1 MAKKDDAFLKK
12 LRATFAAE
20 ADEHLKAISAGLLEL
35 EKTPEM
41 SRQKEIIETI
51 FRDAHSLKGAAR
63 AVNHTAIETLC
74 QPLESVFAALK
85 RGDLP
90 ATLLLFDLFHQ
101 TVNGLEKLLAITDAE
116 PGGDQQAMVT
126 LLKEQLEQTLAG
138 AREQEPGVRD
148 EPVLP
153 VHEPKS
159 TAIGT
164 VRISTSKLDTL
175 FRQVEEMIAIKQSAE
190 QQGRDLNEIG
200 IALEARKKVSDRIH
214 SCTQDIQRVYRKE
227 KFTGKETLS
236 ITKWQDVLD
245 EDNRATRT
253 VTDKLDTLITSSAAN
268 RRMLVK
274 MIDNLL
280 DDAKELLMQPLSM
293 TFEILPKIVRELAR
307 DQEKEVEISIQ
318 GGDIEL
324 DRRIQEEI
332 KDPLIHLVRNCVD
345 HGIEAP
351 AVRTGMHKPACG
363 KITIRVAQK
372 EAGKVEIMITDDG
385 SGIDHAKVLAA
396 AQKSGAINPD
406 DATHLSEQ
414 EAMSLIFRSGVSTSP
429 IVTDISGRGLGLAIV
444 REKIERL
451 GGSIVLES
459 QAGMGTTFRITLPA
473 TLAAFRGVT
482 IRVSDQY
489 FVLPTMNVERVM
501 RAKREEIRTVEN
513 REVLQINGHSL
524 SLVHL
529 ADVLG
534 LTHKR
539 TAGKSGDFMQ
549 VVVLA
554 SGGERIAFAVDEIFN
569 EQEVLLKGLG
579 KQLARVRNFAGSTVL
594 GSGKLAPFL
603 NVPDLMKSGIE
614 VAATITKEE
623 VSQVADT
630 HRKSILVVEDSITA
644 RSLLKNILEA
654 SGYEVKT
661 AVDGIDAMTALKTET
676 FDLVVSDVEMPRMD
690 GFDLTA
696 KIRADKKLTELPV
709 ILVTALASR
718 EHRERGID
726 AGANAY
732 IVKSDFDQ
740 TGLLEII
747 NRFI

>member
-1 MAKKDDAFLKK
+1 MAKKDDDFLRK

-35 EKTPEM
+35 EKDPEV

-63 AVNHTAIETLC
+63 AVNHTAIESVC
-74 QPLESVFAALK
+74 QSLESVFAALK
-85 RGDLP
+85 RGELT
-90 ATLLLFDLFHQ
+90 ASLLLFDLFHQ
-101 TVNGLEKLLAITDAE
+101 TVNGLEKLLAITDEE
-116 PGGDQQAMVT
+116 PGADQQSIVM
-126 LLKEQLEQTLAG
+126 LLKEQLEQALTG
-138 AREQEPGVRD
+138 VREQETGKRD

-159 TAIGT
+159 TATGT
-164 VRISTSKLDTL
+164 VRISTSKLDKL
-175 FRQVEEMIAIKQSAE
+175 FRQVEEMIAIKQAAE
-190 QQGRDLNEIG
+190 QQGSDLNEIL
-200 IALEARKKVSDRIH
+200 IAFEAGKKATDRIH
-214 SCTQDIQRVYRKE
+214 SYMQDIRRAYRKE
-227 KFTGKETLS
+227 TIADKEILS
-236 ITKWQDVLD
+236 IKKWQDISD
-245 EDNRATRT
+245 DDDKATRIIA
-253 VTDKLDTLITSSAAN
+253 DKLDALITSSAAN

-280 DDAKELLMQPLSM
+280 DDAKELLMQPLSA
-293 TFEILPKIVRELAR
+293 TFDILPIIVRDLAR
-307 DQEKEVEISIQ
+307 DQDKEVEITIQ

-332 KDPLIHLVRNCVD
+332 KDPLIHLIRNCID
-345 HGIEAP
+345 HGIETP
-351 AVRTGMHKPACG
+351 SVRAGMHKPACG
-363 KITIRVAQK
+363 KITVGVAQK
-372 EAGKVEIMITDDG
+372 DAGKVEIRISDDG
-385 SGIDHAKVLAA
+385 SGIDYAKVLAA
-396 AQKSGAINPD
+396 AQKSGAIAPD
-406 DATHLSEQ
+406 DSTKYNEQ
-414 EAMSLIFRSGVSTSP
+414 ETTSLIFRSGVSTSP
-429 IVTDISGRGLGLAIV
+429 IVTDISGRGIGLAIV
-444 REKIERL
+444 REKIEKL

-459 QAGMGTTFRITLPA
+459 QAGTGTTFRITLPV

-482 IRVSDQY
+482 VRVSDQY
-489 FVLPTMNVERVM
+489 FVLPTMNVERVI
-501 RAKREEIRTVEN
+501 RAKKNEIRTVEN

-524 SLVHL
+524 SLVRL

-534 LTHKR
+534 LPRIQST
-539 TAGKSGDFMQ
+539 GKSGDFMQ
-549 VVVLA
+549 IVVLA
-554 SGGERIAFAVDEIFN
+554 SGDERIAFAVDDIFN

-614 VAATITKEE
+614 VTASITKEE
-623 VSQVADT
+623 VTPVTGTQ
-630 HRKSILVVEDSITA
+630 RKSVLVVEDSITA

-654 SGYEVKT
+654 SGYLVKT
-661 AVDGIDAMTALKTET
+661 AVDGIDALTTLKTGT

-696 KIRADKKLTELPV
+696 KIRTDKKLAELPV

-747 NRFI
+747 QRFI

>member
-1 MAKKDDAFLKK
+1 MAKKDDDFLRK

-35 EKTPEM
+35 EKDPEV

-63 AVNHTAIETLC
+63 AVNHTAIESVC
-74 QPLESVFAALK
+74 QSLESVFAALK
-85 RGDLP
+85 RGELT
-90 ATLLLFDLFHQ
+90 ASLLLFDLFHQ
-101 TVNGLEKLLAITDAE
+101 TVNGLEKLLAITDEE
-116 PGGDQQAMVT
+116 PGADQQSIVM
-126 LLKEQLEQTLAG
+126 LLKEQLEQALTG
-138 AREQEPGVRD
+138 VREQETGKRD

-159 TAIGT
+159 TATGT
-164 VRISTSKLDTL
+164 VRISTSKLDKL
-175 FRQVEEMIAIKQSAE
+175 FRQVEEMIAIKQAAE
-190 QQGRDLNEIG
+190 QQGSDLNEIL
-200 IALEARKKVSDRIH
+200 IAFEAGKKVTDRIH
-214 SCTQDIQRVYRKE
+214 SYMQDIRRAYRKE
-227 KFTGKETLS
+227 TIADKEILS
-236 ITKWQDVLD
+236 IKKWQDISD
-245 EDNRATRT
+245 DDDKATRIIA
-253 VTDKLDTLITSSAAN
+253 DKLDALITSSAAN

-280 DDAKELLMQPLSM
+280 DDAKELLMQPLSA
-293 TFEILPKIVRELAR
+293 TFDILPIIVRDLAR
-307 DQEKEVEISIQ
+307 DQDKEVEITIQ

-332 KDPLIHLVRNCVD
+332 KDPLIHLIRNCID
-345 HGIEAP
+345 HGIETP
-351 AVRTGMHKPACG
+351 SVRAGMHKPACG
-363 KITIRVAQK
+363 KITVGVAQK
-372 EAGKVEIMITDDG
+372 DAGKVEIRISDDG
-385 SGIDHAKVLAA
+385 SGIDYAKVLAA
-396 AQKSGAINPD
+396 AQKSGAIAPD
-406 DATHLSEQ
+406 DSTKYNEQ
-414 EAMSLIFRSGVSTSP
+414 ETTSLIFRSGVSTSP
-429 IVTDISGRGLGLAIV
+429 IVTDISGRGIGLAIV
-444 REKIERL
+444 REKIEKL

-459 QAGMGTTFRITLPA
+459 QAGTGTTFRITLPV

-482 IRVSDQY
+482 VRVSDQY
-489 FVLPTMNVERVM
+489 FVLPTMNVERVI
-501 RAKREEIRTVEN
+501 RAKKNEIRTVEN

-524 SLVHL
+524 SLVRL

-534 LTHKR
+534 LPRIQST
-539 TAGKSGDFMQ
+539 GKSGDFMQ
-549 VVVLA
+549 IVVLA
-554 SGGERIAFAVDEIFN
+554 SGDERIAFAVDDIFN

-614 VAATITKEE
+614 VTASITKEE
-623 VSQVADT
+623 VTPVTGTQ
-630 HRKSILVVEDSITA
+630 RKSVLVVEDSITA

-654 SGYEVKT
+654 SGYLVKT
-661 AVDGIDAMTALKTET
+661 AVDGIDALTTLKTGT

-696 KIRADKKLTELPV
+696 KIRTDKKLAELPV

-747 NRFI
+747 QRFI